1 MLEGAGVIVCIGDN
15 AEVYDCDE
23 EGERLVSG
31 DDDPVFELVK
41 DCDGLDECVDVLE
54 VVVVVLTDVDT
65 LDDFVGAVLPV
76 CDTDT
81 VEVFELV
88 WLSVDSDDAV
98 ASTELD
104 TDALEDPDSEI
115 RADVDGIG
123 DLETLCVSWVLNDAD
138 TEPVSL

>member
-104 TDALEDPDSEI
+104 TEALEDPES
-115 RADVDGIG
+115 DGILVIDACG
-123 DLETLCVSWVLNDAD
+123 DVETVSVAAVL
-138 TEPVSL
+138 TEPETELVSL